1 MKAFRVGLYV
11 SIRLRHASVS
21 STEET
26 ALLLKRS
33 DAFFNVRSAKSCDA
47 AKLGGKS
54 RPAAP
59 ATPVARK
66 LLRVQESVILNLQR
80 VVWFSRVYIDA
91 PGRGVRTDYSRK
103 TPKGRAIVA
112 AGWMNAS
119 DLWR

>member
-54 RPAAP
+54 RPAARSH
-59 ATPVARK
+59 TGRK
-66 LLRVQESVILNLQR
+66 EASSGPRVGHPENLQR

-91 PGRGVRTDYSRK
+91 PGRGVRTDYLGNAEVTCNRSRRMDK
-103 TPKGRAIVA
+103 
-112 AGWMNAS
+112 
-119 DLWR
+119 

>member
-59 ATPVARK
+59 ATPVERK
-66 LLRVQESVILNLQR
+66 LLRVQESVILRISNESSGSAEYISTRQEEAFAPLTRGKRRR
-80 VVWFSRVYIDA
+80 VEALSEASR
-91 PGRGVRTDYSRK
+91 RE
-103 TPKGRAIVA
+103 
-112 AGWMNAS
+112 
-119 DLWR
+119 

>member
-47 AKLGGKS
+47 AKLDGKS

-66 LLRVQESVILNLQR
+66 LLRVQESVILRISNESSGSAEYTSTRQEEAFAPLPRGKRRR
-80 VVWFSRVYIDA
+80 VEVLSEVSR
-91 PGRGVRTDYSRK
+91 RE
-103 TPKGRAIVA
+103 
-112 AGWMNAS
+112 
-119 DLWR
+119 